1 MAAQRPLG
9 SDQRYIL
16 SMTNPE
22 WITGAPSDARSIRAI
37 QSLERRGLV
46 QCRSGRWYITPAG
59 REHLEQLEAQGL
71 TVPTPVDCSV
81 RFSVGWVYA
90 DWWLSKLGSSDVD
103 SPDGW
108 HAEKHEGWRDRLAL
122 AKPVELQQN

>member
-1 MAAQRPLG
+1 MPMKRPLG

-22 WITGAPSDARSIRAI
+22 WITGAPSDARAIRAM

-59 REHLEQLEAQGL
+59 KQELEALEAAG
-71 TVPTPVDCSV
+71 TI
-81 RFSVGWVYA
+81 
-90 DWWLSKLGSSDVD
+90 
-103 SPDGW
+103 
-108 HAEKHEGWRDRLAL
+108 
-122 AKPVELQQN
+122 